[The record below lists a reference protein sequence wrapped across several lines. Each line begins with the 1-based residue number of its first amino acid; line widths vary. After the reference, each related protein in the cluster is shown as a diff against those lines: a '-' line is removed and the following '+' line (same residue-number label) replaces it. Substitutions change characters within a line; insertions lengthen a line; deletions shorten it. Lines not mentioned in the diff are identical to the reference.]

1 MISSKDL
8 FEQEQEG
15 GDNEIEIYQI
25 YLQIEPT
32 SLISSMSEDQFREWL
47 CTNEYGIVEE
57 KPDVEYL
64 KEILKILSPLPHMR
78 NYENIVLE
86 LLIKGSYNN

>member
-8 FEQEQEG
+8 FEEEQMD
-15 GDNEIEIYQI
+15 DNDEIEIYQI

-32 SLISSMSEDQFREWL
+32 SLISSMSEDRFKEWL
-47 CTNEYGIVEE
+47 CINEYGE
-57 KPDVEYL
+57 KEDKPNVEYL

-78 NYENIVLE
+78 NYENIIIDM
-86 LLIKGSYNN
+86 LIKS